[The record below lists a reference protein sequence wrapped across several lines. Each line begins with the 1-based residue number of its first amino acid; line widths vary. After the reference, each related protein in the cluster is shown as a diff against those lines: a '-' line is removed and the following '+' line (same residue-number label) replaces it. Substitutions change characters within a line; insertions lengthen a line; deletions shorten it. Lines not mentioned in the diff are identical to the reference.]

1 MKFSDKL
8 TLILQGKSSEEI
20 AALEAEE
27 TAEAEAAAAARAA
40 EEAAAKAAEE
50 DAARTKTAL
59 EAAQSMVKEL
69 EEKLSAKEDELTKLN
84 KEFAD
89 LNNKRTIKDE
99 PEAHATGADVMKE
112 LFNNKKKEE

>member
-8 TLILQGKSSEEI
+8 TLILQGKSSDEI

-27 TAEAEAAAAARAA
+27 TKEAEAAAAAKAA

-59 EAAQSMVKEL
+59 EAATSIVKEL

-84 KEFAD
+84 KEFAE
-89 LNNKRTIKDE
+89 LNNKRTLNEE
-99 PEAHATGADVMKE
+99 PEKKPSGADVMRE
-112 LFNNKKKEE
+112 LFNTKKKEE

>member
-1 MKFSDKL
+1 
-8 TLILQGKSSEEI
+8 
-20 AALEAEE
+20 
-27 TAEAEAAAAARAA
+27 
-40 EEAAAKAAEE
+40 
-50 DAARTKTAL
+50 
-59 EAAQSMVKEL
+59 MVKEL

-89 LNNKRTIKDE
+89 LNNKRTVKDE